1 MVLSLW
7 TNQYRVGSLR
17 LRMKKAPPL
26 IQSGPITGLGT
37 VGQPDPVAIP
47 VAIPVCNSYS
57 NECMIK

>member
-26 IQSGPITGLGT
+26 IQSGPIAGLGT
-37 VGQPDPVAIP
+37 VGQPDDQLPSQFAIRTATN
-47 VAIPVCNSYS
+47 V
-57 NECMIK
+57 